1 MVIIP
6 IPRRDA
12 LALFLRVVV
21 GGGHVVD
28 DVVPEAEEAGREDG
42 VEDEEE
48 EGEDGH
54 GVVGVPLRVRVGG
67 LAQAHE
73 DGEEEELPAGVMR
86 DAGVVVEGGRVN
98 GWLVSFM
105 AGRHSPAAQRRVQM
119 LRTSAST

>member
-1 MVIIP
+1 MDCFLSPALALPMVIIP

-54 GVVGVPLRVRVGG
+54 GVVGVPLGVRVGG
-67 LAQAHE
+67 AAQAHE
-73 DGEEEELPAGVMR
+73 DGEEEQLPVVGARRLAGRWV
-86 DAGVVVEGGRVN
+86 GRVD
-98 GWLVSFM
+98 
-105 AGRHSPAAQRRVQM
+105 
-119 LRTSAST
+119 